1 MKFLIF
7 GFSSTSSRKSCCI
20 FQKILLLRDEN
31 MFKIRLLYRILC
43 RPTHKIDC
51 CTSFFP
57 SSKDDKSS
65 KNPFC
70 TEFLPPNAS
79 IIQSRQP
86 AAGQMP
92 QSSSRGSQQ
101 PDECL
106 NRAVAAA
113 CSHAIATASSKRKPL
128 PHPQPAF
135 IRLLTW
141 WVNRLIIHIP
151 SKSNILTI
159 YTRSEHGTGFIK
171 S

>member
-7 GFSSTSSRKSCCI
+7 GFSSTSSRKSCCF
-20 FQKILLLRDEN
+20 FQENLLYVGREYVQ
-31 MFKIRLLYRILC
+31 MRLLYRILC
-43 RPTHKIDC
+43 RPVRRWIAAHHSYHLPWTILSRK
-51 CTSFFP
+51 FP
-57 SSKDDKSS
+57 SVP
-65 KNPFC
+65 NF
-70 TEFLPPNAS
+70 FL
-79 IIQSRQP
+79 R
-86 AAGQMP
+86 MP

-113 CSHAIATASSKRKPL
+113 CSHAIATANSKRKPL
-128 PHPQPAF
+128 PHPHPAF

-151 SKSNILTI
+151 DKSNILTI